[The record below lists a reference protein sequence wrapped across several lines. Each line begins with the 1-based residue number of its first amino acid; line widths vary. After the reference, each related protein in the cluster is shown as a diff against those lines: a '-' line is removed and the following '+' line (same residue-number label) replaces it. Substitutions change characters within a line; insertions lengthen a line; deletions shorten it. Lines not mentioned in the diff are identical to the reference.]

1 MNRGQCK
8 NCGLIEGH
16 KGECKPDV
24 PKVKGAMIYDS
35 KVDSGLQI
43 LTPEQL
49 AEVKRL
55 RRSSG
60 YGHND

>member
-24 PKVKGAMIYDS
+24 PKVKGVMIY
-35 KVDSGLQI
+35 I
-43 LTPEQL
+43 R
-49 AEVKRL
+49 RL
-55 RRSSG
+55 RRK
-60 YGHND
+60 HDEEQI